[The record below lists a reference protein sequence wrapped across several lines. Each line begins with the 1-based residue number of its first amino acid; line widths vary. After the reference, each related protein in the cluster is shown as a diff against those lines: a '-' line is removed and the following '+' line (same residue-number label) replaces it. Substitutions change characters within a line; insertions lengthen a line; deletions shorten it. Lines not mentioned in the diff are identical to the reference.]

1 MNLEDKMILLNT
13 IERIKNFE
21 IPPIFKEGGRYANT
35 DVEIIEADFNQE
47 QLTKEIINNF
57 KTMKVNIIMINGRI
71 SKKEYSEIIN
81 KIDLFFQGK
90 YSTIVKNL
98 KKEMADAAGKEEF
111 EKAAVIRDQ
120 ISSIE
125 EIMEKQ
131 FVDFWLLDFDDAV

>member
-1 MNLEDKMILLNT
+1 MILLNT

-71 SKKEYSEIIN
+71 WELACGHKVKKVYIFNILIEDIE
-81 KIDLFFQGK
+81 LE
-90 YSTIVKNL
+90 L
-98 KKEMADAAGKEEF
+98 K
-111 EKAAVIRDQ
+111 
-120 ISSIE
+120 
-125 EIMEKQ
+125 
-131 FVDFWLLDFDDAV
+131 